1 MFNLKYTSSQINIEL
16 MYNVQCTSY
25 CTSYAC
31 TLYNVHAY
39 DVHCTIYNVPV
50 YYNYNKSLINEFA
63 IKL

>member
-39 DVHCTIYNVPV
+39 DVHCTLYNVQ
-50 YYNYNKSLINEFA
+50 YTMYLYIIIIIN
-63 IKL
+63 L